1 MNIILQH
8 FDGELRELD
17 KLSIDNIRNYAD
29 MVGAE
34 YQLITGKPFRKH
46 LTSPCQKV
54 YMLNVV
60 FNFIFTPCC
69 KKS

>member
-1 MNIILQH
+1 MDSTTNINIL
-8 FDGELRELD
+8 EEIPLRELD

-46 LTSPCQKV
+46 LTAQIC
-54 YMLNVV
+54 
-60 FNFIFTPCC
+60 I
-69 KKS
+69 

>member
-34 YQLITGKPFRKH
+34 YLSLIH
-46 LTSPCQKV
+46 
-54 YMLNVV
+54 
-60 FNFIFTPCC
+60 I
-69 KKS
+69 